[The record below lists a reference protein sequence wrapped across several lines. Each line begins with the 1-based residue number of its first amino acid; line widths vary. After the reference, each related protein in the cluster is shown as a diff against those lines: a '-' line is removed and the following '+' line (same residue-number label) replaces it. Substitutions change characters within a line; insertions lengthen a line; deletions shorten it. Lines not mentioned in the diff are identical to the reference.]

1 MFTFALSRF
10 RTFAFYNFSHLSI
23 LSIAAKES
31 LPNRYSA
38 L

>member
-1 MFTFALSRF
+1 LDLYLRK
-10 RTFAFYNFSHLSI
+10 L
-23 LSIAAKES
+23 LVGKES